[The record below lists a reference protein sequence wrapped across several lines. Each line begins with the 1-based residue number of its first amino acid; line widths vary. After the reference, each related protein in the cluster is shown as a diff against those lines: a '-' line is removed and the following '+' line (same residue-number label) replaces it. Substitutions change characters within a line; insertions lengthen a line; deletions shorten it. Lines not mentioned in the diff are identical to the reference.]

1 MWRVLLRPFLDAMPR
16 AAELSLSSLNFRD
29 VPLLQHGLH
38 SEAHSASLHQGVEFA
53 LPATKT
59 HSRLQIRRVLY
70 RMGAQSAD
78 KARGTLSS
86 FQVSC
91 VIAVTVDRLTVSNIR
106 CGWTPGSFQKDTFP
120 AVSIVPRNRMLAL
133 ACVSQGSSPPQLCQP
148 GPG

>member
-1 MWRVLLRPFLDAMPR
+1 MRRVLLRPFLDAMPR

-70 RMGAQSAD
+70 RMRAQSAD

-91 VIAVTVDRLTVSNIR
+91 VIAVTVDPDSVKHPLWV
-106 CGWTPGSFQKDTFP
+106 DTRIFP
-120 AVSIVPRNRMLAL
+120 ERYLPSRFNR
-133 ACVSQGSSPPQLCQP
+133 PQE
-148 GPG
+148 